1 MLEAANYSARKTV
14 VDEVQVVEL
23 ADAAHHVQV
32 SIAPAI
38 GNIAF
43 EIKVNGKNIL
53 WSPYHSA
60 GEFKASPRLCCVPF
74 LAPWANRID
83 GDAYWANG
91 KKYVLNADLGN
102 VRRDNHQKPI
112 HGLITFSGEWTLVA
126 AEANDRAAWATSRF
140 EFWRYPDLMAQFPFA
155 HNITMTYR
163 LENGE
168 VEVET
173 VLDNLSRQPMP
184 VAIGFHPYFQVQ
196 DAPRDEWRVH
206 LAARD
211 HMVLNNMLI
220 PTGER
225 KPMEFADPLPLRGSQ
240 LDDVFTNLVRGAN
253 GRAQFWVEGKKQRV
267 TVTYGPKY
275 TVAVVYAPAR
285 DFICFEPMAAL
296 TDGFNLAHAGLYK
309 ELQSVPPGG
318 QWKESFWIAASGF

>member
-1 MLEAANYSARKTV
+1 MLEAANYAARKTV
-14 VDEVQVVEL
+14 VDDVQVVQLE
-23 ADAAHHVQV
+23 DTAHHVQV
-32 SIAPAI
+32 SIAPAV

-43 EIKVNGKNIL
+43 EIKVKGKNIL
-53 WSPYHSA
+53 WSPYHGP
-60 GEFKASPRLCCVPF
+60 GELKANPRLCCVPF

-91 KKYVLNADLGN
+91 KKYLLNAELGN
-102 VRRDNHQKPI
+102 LRRDNHQKPI
-112 HGLITFSGEWTLVA
+112 HGLITFSREWTLVA
-126 AEANDRAAWATSRF
+126 AEANERGAWATSKF
-140 EFWRYPDLMAQFPFA
+140 EFWKYPDLMAQFPFA

-163 LENGE
+163 LQNGE

-173 VLDNLSRQPMP
+173 ALENLSAQPMP
-184 VAIGFHPYFQVQ
+184 VGIGFHPYFQVQ
-196 DAPRDEWRVH
+196 DAPREEWRVH

-211 HMVLNNMLI
+211 HMVLNNLLI

-225 KPMEFADPLPLRGSQ
+225 KPVEFADPHPLGGSQ
-240 LDDVFTNLVRGAN
+240 LDDVFSNLIRGAD
-253 GRAQFWVEGKKQRV
+253 GRAQFWVQGKQQRI

-296 TDGFNLAHAGLYK
+296 TNGFNLAHAGLYK
-309 ELQSVPPGG
+309 ELQSVAPGG